1 MKEKVSNLVDESIK
15 DLNVF
20 VDDVQYKLI
29 ATLCFVY
36 LLATKVVF
44 GISDDYHLYYL
55 IVLLSPMATLVL
67 LLISTMSNL
76 KIVYFCVFWMGLL
89 SFIVTIG
96 CEPFIIGL
104 MAAIIIG
111 AIGGILFWDIF
122 YKDKEGNLRLILRKT
137 GLNIGFCSMASV
149 FSVMLIDSS
158 DFSIEGL
165 KKLAIYAVCGFF
177 NGMASG
183 ILSNGLLP
191 YIEDYFSFATP
202 TKLLELTS
210 EESPLLKRLAQ
221 EAPGTFQHSKA
232 VANMASQAAAAV
244 DADPLLTKVCALYHD
259 IGKIKRPEY
268 YTENQHGEN
277 PHDEKKPT
285 MSALIIATHVK
296 DGAELARDY
305 KIPHRVIEVMTQHHG
320 TSLIEYFYNKQKELT
335 PDTVDESQF
344 RYKSLKPQSKEAAI
358 LLLADAVEASSRS
371 LDELNPE
378 KIKAHVKKIVDHKM
392 KDDNQLEETN
402 LTLKDID
409 TIEDEFVKVLI
420 SANHKRIKY
429 QNQLKEE
436 AAAKAAA
443 AKAEAE
449 AVKAEAAKI
458 EAENKL
464 KEDLKN
470 ESSSASTSDSDSANK
485 PENDKGI

>member
-1 MKEKVSNLVDESIK
+1 M
-15 DLNVF
+15 
-20 VDDVQYKLI
+20 
-29 ATLCFVY
+29 
-36 LLATKVVF
+36 
-44 GISDDYHLYYL
+44 SD
-55 IVLLSPMATLVL
+55 
-67 LLISTMSNL
+67 
-76 KIVYFCVFWMGLL
+76 
-89 SFIVTIG
+89 
-96 CEPFIIGL
+96 
-104 MAAIIIG
+104 
-111 AIGGILFWDIF
+111 
-122 YKDKEGNLRLILRKT
+122 
-137 GLNIGFCSMASV
+137 
-149 FSVMLIDSS
+149 
-158 DFSIEGL
+158 
-165 KKLAIYAVCGFF
+165 
-177 NGMASG
+177 
-183 ILSNGLLP
+183 
-191 YIEDYFSFATP
+191 
-202 TKLLELTS
+202 
-210 EESPLLKRLAQ
+210 AQ
-221 EAPGTFQHSKA
+221 EMAPQAKYRE
-232 VANMASQAAAAV
+232 VAR
-244 DADPLLTKVCALYHD
+244 D
-259 IGKIKRPEY
+259 KRAE
-268 YTENQHGEN
+268 
-277 PHDEKKPT
+277 
-285 MSALIIATHVK
+285 HVK

-371 LDELNPE
+371 LDDLNPE

-420 SANHKRIKY
+420 STNHKRIKY

-470 ESSSASTSDSDSANK
+470 ESSSASTSDSDSADK
-485 PENDKGI
+485 PENEKGI